1 MADMIADTFTIIRNA
16 TRASKED
23 ALIPYSKV
31 FARVCEILKENG
43 YIENFKEVE
52 LEGYKKIKV
61 YFKYES
67 KRCVLTQI
75 ARISRPGRRVFVTK
89 NKVPSVLRGF
99 GIAIVSTSKGI
110 FTDKEAR
117 EKNLGGELLGKV
129 W

>member
-16 TRASKED
+16 TRAQKED
-23 ALIPYSKV
+23 TLIPYSKV
-31 FARVCEILKENG
+31 FARVCDILKDNG
-43 YIENFKEVE
+43 YIENFKEVD

-61 YFKYES
+61 YFKYER
-67 KRCVLTQI
+67 KRCTLTQI
-75 ARISRPGRRVFVTK
+75 ARVSRPGRRVFVTK
-89 NKVPSVLRGF
+89 NKVPSILRGF